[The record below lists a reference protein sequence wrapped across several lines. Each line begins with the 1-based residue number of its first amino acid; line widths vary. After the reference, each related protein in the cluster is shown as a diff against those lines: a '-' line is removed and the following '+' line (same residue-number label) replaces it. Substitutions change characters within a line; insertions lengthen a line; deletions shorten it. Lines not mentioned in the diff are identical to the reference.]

1 MIRRIVDQY
10 LSMSYL
16 LKKKEFLALAHSVF
30 NLDPAD
36 EGKKLYKMFKVRNP
50 QGVKMVNVLELISVM
65 ILHADFGHTNE

>member
-1 MIRRIVDQY
+1 MVDQH

-16 LKKKEFLALAHSVF
+16 LKKKEFLALAQSVF
-30 NLDPAD
+30 GLDPAD

-50 QGVKMVNVLELISVM
+50 QGSKMVNVLELISVM